1 MYRGSPSIADRMRV
15 LDFKATLLRK
25 QEEGPT
31 SGGGENGQTAAMPG
45 QVSPPMT
52 PPPSP
57 PMGEPTPD
65 EMMAAQNGT
74 VYGSNEEA
82 LADVHERLTKIATD
96 LTNHVGTVDMQ
107 ATMDNLQMD
116 MPDAFSE
123 AITMLRNDIEGVAR
137 KVKIIRQQHA
147 AMVAHGSAGADPMMA
162 AQMASQG
169 EMPPMNMPAPGP
181 AGMPGGM
188 ANAGPMGGM

>member
-1 MYRGSPSIADRMRV
+1 
-15 LDFKATLLRK
+15 
-25 QEEGPT
+25 
-31 SGGGENGQTAAMPG
+31 
-45 QVSPPMT
+45 MT

-82 LADVHERLTKIATD
+82 LADTHERLTKIATD

-147 AMVAHGSAGADPMMA
+147 AMVAHGSAGARSYDG
-162 AQMASQG
+162 STDG
-169 EMPPMNMPAPGP
+169 ITR
-181 AGMPGGM
+181 
-188 ANAGPMGGM
+188 

>member
-31 SGGGENGQTAAMPG
+31 SGGGEGGQSVAMPG

-52 PPPSP
+52 PPPAP
-57 PMGEPTPD
+57 PMGEPSPD

-123 AITMLRNDIEGVAR
+123 AIIMLRNSVEGLGREV
-137 KVKIIRQQHA
+137 KVIRQQHA
-147 AMVAHGSAGADPMMA
+147 AMVGHGAQGMEDPMMA
-162 AQMASQG
+162 AQG
-169 EMPPMNMPAPGP
+169 EMPPMNMPMPGP
-181 AGMPGGM
+181 AGMPGGGM

>member
-25 QEEGPT
+25 QDEGPT
-31 SGGGENGQTAAMPG
+31 SGGGEGGQSAAMPG

-123 AITMLRNDIEGVAR
+123 AIIMLRNKIEGIGR
-137 KVKIIRQQHA
+137 EVKIIRQQHA
-147 AMVAHGSAGADPMMA
+147 AMVGHGAAGMDPM
-162 AQMASQG
+162 MASQG
-169 EMPPMNMPAPGP
+169 EMPPMNMPMPGS